1 MKKIISFALAVCI
14 LLSIVPMASATR
26 DYGQGTDVTYVAQG
40 SEAYTITVPALME
53 PGDEATV
60 TLSGTWASNR
70 TVTVTA
76 DPTVTLVNSINSA
89 DEKVLNIIFPTM
101 AKDGNNEE
109 AKTYTQPISV
119 AAMPAD
125 ALFGTW
131 SGTFYYNVSI
141 ADAVEKPI
149 FSMVHKPTN
158 TVTKPQDTFAIMGC
172 DVFQGLGHSPS
183 MDGGAIFSF
192 PASGVYYAEVNN
204 DDLQLKAQITKD
216 FEAEFYGSFSTAHID
231 ASLAGITA
239 GELCEYAV
247 ITTWPDGTGTSIEF
261 TMEEYEISEGVILS
275 VPCITYRYLD
285 ENGQPTGWSN
295 GPYPIWV
302 YDASSNTF
310 TLATEDIVG
319 EDNMMIYVDGSGI
332 FGDTILDALGN

>member
-1 MKKIISFALAVCI
+1 MKKIISLALVACM
-14 LLSIVPMASATR
+14 LLSIIPMASATR
-26 DYGQGTDVTYVAQG
+26 DYTQGTQVVYTSSG
-40 SEAYTITVPALME
+40 TESYTITVPALLA
-53 PGDEATV
+53 PGGDGTV
-60 TLSGTWASNR
+60 TLSGTWAENR
-70 TVTVTA
+70 VVTVTA
-76 DPTVTLVNSINSA
+76 ESTVTLVNSINSA

-131 SGTFYYNVSI
+131 SGTFYYNVSV

-275 VPCITYRYLD
+275 VPCITDRYLD

-310 TLATEDIVG
+310 TLAKEDIVG

-332 FGDTILDALGN
+332 FGDTILDALCN